1 MIYIRTVIIIVGTSQ
16 ISKERKLFLRKA
28 VTELLSFK
36 FIPQGYKRKRNKSLP
51 SSPRLLEVC

>member
-28 VTELLSFK
+28 VTELISFK
-36 FIPQGYKRKRNKSLP
+36 FNPQGY
-51 SSPRLLEVC
+51 